1 MQSESLSNTLDSN
14 FNWVIPQNIFV
25 CMDISYA
32 TSNGRKNVR
41 NLNIFPPPR
50 NAFVFYYKMYLSQ
63 IPIDICLKFQNIFVC
78 NDMQCNLSW
87 DGRENVRN
95 FNIFPPLKNAS
106 RILLQIQRKNMK
118 ISKKNKYQNWKIFLA
133 FNQVFWAF
141 ISSRFCIRR
150 NQLLIYSGSLLLTD
164 QFLTWKR
171 NTKREENS
179 KELWSWY
186 LSIFS

>member
-63 IPIDICLKFQNIFVC
+63 IALYICLKFQNIFVC

-106 RILLQIQRKNMK
+106 RILLQIQRKIMK
-118 ISKKNKYQNWKIFLA
+118 ISKENKNSELENISCFQPSILSFYFFQILYPP
-133 FNQVFWAF
+133 QPTTYLFWL
-141 ISSRFCIRR
+141 SSAYRPVSDLKAKHQKRR
-150 NQLLIYSGSLLLTD
+150 
-164 QFLTWKR
+164 K
-171 NTKREENS
+171 
-179 KELWSWY
+179 
-186 LSIFS
+186 